1 MRRDCCACS
10 PGLAS
15 SWQSHHASLAFSLPT
30 STLRILVERFSTLSL
45 SCVCFSARSLSLLA
59 ASNKGAVEPRLWFP
73 LTFCEPEQQRK
84 CRTKKQA
91 TRAKKDQGRMRRVG
105 RHPAKEKSAGAG
117 GKMLLYSHCAV
128 VWKQYVHTW
137 IASGKHHG
145 TIDAQQRKTSPARPS
160 PRIRTRQYVDVFLVL
175 GIS

>member
-59 ASNKGAVEPRLWFP
+59 ASNKGAVEPRRLWLP

-84 CRTKKQA
+84 CRTKEQA
-91 TRAKKDQGRMRRVG
+91 TRAKMDQGRMRRVG

-128 VWKQYVHTW
+128 VGSSMSTHGLRQGNTTEQLTHN
-137 IASGKHHG
+137 SEKHL
-145 TIDAQQRKTSPARPS
+145 RPGH
-160 PRIRTRQYVDVFLVL
+160 RLAFGLANM
-175 GIS
+175 